1 VVDFSRK
8 VFAGTSEGGRTLT
21 RQPGLED
28 ERIGVLQPS
37 HRFRQSMS
45 LAVSSSVTASAICA
59 SRCEGERSVLRRSWP
74 KFESHELVRSTGH
87 RGPIGAWT
95 GGRFRPRLLSRRWR
109 AQITSLSPN
118 A

>member
-1 VVDFSRK
+1 MSGLSR
-8 VFAGTSEGGRTLT
+8 AIRGRYGE
-21 RQPGLED
+21 RNYED

-59 SRCEGERSVLRRSWP
+59 SRFEGERSVLRRSWP